1 MSFYKHVYS
10 PKLIELFK
18 NPKNVGEMPDA
29 DVKVTEG
36 SLACGDMITL
46 FLKVDEKTKRIED
59 IKFLSYG
66 CAANIA
72 TTSIMTELVKGK
84 TLEEAKKL
92 TFKEIV
98 EALGGLPP
106 VKMHCAVLSIDGL
119 RSAIRKY
126 EEERGLVEVPKLDE
140 SFIRS
145 RLRRIM
151 NPKLGRDIVSTGIV
165 EEIRIRG
172 EKVEIDLN
180 MSEEDEFASYIK
192 EEINE
197 RLGKLPNIKELKISF
212 QGGVNLNGYNA

>member
-1 MSFYKHVYS
+1 MSFYKHMYS
-10 PKLIELFK
+10 PKLIDIFK
-18 NPKNVGEMPDA
+18 NPKNVGEIPDA

-36 SLACGDMITL
+36 SLACGDMITI
-46 FLKVDEKTKRIED
+46 FLKVNEKTKRIED

-92 TFKEIV
+92 TFKQIA

-126 EEERGLVEVPKLDE
+126 EEERGLVKVPELDE

-151 NPKLGRDIVSTGIV
+151 NPKLGRDIVSIGIV
-165 EEIRIRG
+165 ENIKIQDG
-172 EKVEIDLN
+172 KVEIDLN
-180 MSEEDEFASYIK
+180 MSESDEFASYVK
-192 EEINE
+192 EEIYE
-197 RLGKLPNIKELKISF
+197 RFDKLPNIRELKINF
-212 QGGVNLNGYNA
+212 EGE

>member
-1 MSFYKHVYS
+1 MSFYKHMYS

-36 SLACGDMITL
+36 SLACGDMITI
-46 FLKVDEKTKRIED
+46 FLKVNEKTKRIED

-84 TLEEAKKL
+84 TLDEAKKL
-92 TFKEIV
+92 TFKRIAD
-98 EALGGLPP
+98 ALGGLPP

-119 RSAIRKY
+119 RAAIRKY
-126 EEERGLVEVPKLDE
+126 EEEHGLVEVPELDE
-140 SFIRS
+140 SFVRS

-151 NPKLGRDIVSTGIV
+151 SPKLGRDIVSTGIV
-165 EEIRIRG
+165 EEIRVDEGKI
-172 EKVEIDLN
+172 EILLN
-180 MSEEDEFASYIK
+180 MSEDDEFAAYIK
-192 EEINE
+192 EEIYE
-197 RLGKLPNIKELKISF
+197 RLEKLPNVKELNVRFAGES
-212 QGGVNLNGYNA
+212 

>member
-1 MSFYKHVYS
+1 MYS

-36 SLACGDMITL
+36 SLACGDMITI

-84 TLEEAKKL
+84 TLDEAKKL
-92 TFKEIV
+92 TFKQIAD
-98 EALGGLPP
+98 ALGGLPP

-126 EEERGLVEVPKLDE
+126 EEEHGLVKVPELDE
-140 SFIRS
+140 SFVRS

-151 NPKLGRDIVSTGIV
+151 SPKLGRDIVSTGIV
-165 EEIRIRG
+165 EKIRVDEG
-172 EKVEIDLN
+172 KIDIVLN
-180 MSEEDEFASYIK
+180 MSEDDEFANYIK
-192 EEINE
+192 EEIYE
-197 RLGKLPNIKELKISF
+197 RLEKLPNVKELKVHFAGES
-212 QGGVNLNGYNA
+212 

>member
-1 MSFYKHVYS
+1 MYS
-10 PKLIELFK
+10 SKLIELFK

-36 SLACGDMITL
+36 SLACGDMITI
-46 FLKVDEKTKRIED
+46 FLKIDEETKRIKD

-72 TTSIMTELVKGK
+72 TTSMMTEMVKGK

-92 TFKEIV
+92 TFKHV
-98 EALGGLPP
+98 ASALGGLPP

-126 EEERGLVEVPKLDE
+126 EEERGLVEVPELDE

-145 RLRRIM
+145 RLRHII
-151 NPKLGRDIVSTGIV
+151 NPKIGRDIVSTGTV
-165 EEIRIRG
+165 EKIKIHEG
-172 EKVEIDLN
+172 KVEIDLN
-180 MSEEDEFASYIK
+180 LSESDEFKNYIV
-192 EEINE
+192 EEIHE
-197 RLGKLPNIKELKISF
+197 RLDKLPNIKELKIKF
-212 QGGVNLNGYNA
+212 EDE

>member
-84 TLEEAKKL
+84 TLEEAKKI
-92 TFKEIV
+92 TFKEIA

-126 EEERGLVEVPKLDE
+126 EEERGLIEVPELDE

-165 EEIRIRG
+165 EKIRIQE
-172 EKVEIDLN
+172 EKVEIDIN
-180 MSEEDEFASYIK
+180 MSEEDEFAGYIR
-192 EEINE
+192 EEIRE
-197 RLGKLPNIKELKISF
+197 RLERLPNIKELKIKF
-212 QGGVNLNGYNA
+212 EGE

>member
-1 MSFYKHVYS
+1 MSFYKRMYS
-10 PKLIELFK
+10 AKLIELFK

-36 SLACGDMITL
+36 SLACGDMITI
-46 FLKVDEKTKRIED
+46 FLKVDEKTKRIGD

-92 TFKEIV
+92 TFRQIAD
-98 EALGGLPP
+98 ALGGLPP

-119 RSAIRKY
+119 KSAIRRY
-126 EEERGLVEVPKLDE
+126 EEERGLIEVPELDE

-165 EEIRIRG
+165 ENIRIHNG
-172 EKVEIDLN
+172 KVEIDLN
-180 MSEEDEFASYIK
+180 LPEDDEFTGYIK
-192 EEINE
+192 EEIHE
-197 RLGKLPNIKELKISF
+197 RLDKLPNIKELKI
-212 QGGVNLNGYNA
+212 NLVSG